1 MIPKDADFS
10 DRIMRQGGKSA
21 DASVASAS
29 APVSRA
35 ADGIERVN
43 LMPGSTETASTRPRL
58 SKRAILSEHPFFKG
72 LAPELIDQLSSHAI
86 TRVVNAGTII
96 YAKGDPGNSL
106 FAVVAGTVRI
116 SVPSLDGKDTVFN
129 LLNEGEI
136 FGEIALLDGRPRSA
150 EVTAVTDCEL
160 MMINRRDFVPL
171 MKNNPE
177 IALKLID
184 ILCARLRRTSEQVED
199 VMFLD
204 LPARLAKI
212 LLRLAENAP
221 ASPQGRKIAMTQ
233 REVGQIIG
241 MSRESTNKQLRLW
254 EQRNWVRLER
264 GSIVVVALDEITDV
278 ATSGAEAEKV

>member
-1 MIPKDADFS
+1 MSGRTDLPGNEFQS
-10 DRIMRQGGKSA
+10 RQH
-21 DASVASAS
+21 
-29 APVSRA
+29 R
-35 ADGIERVN
+35 ADGIERAKP
-43 LMPGSTETASTRPRL
+43 MSGSTETVLTRPRL
-58 SKRAILSEHPFFKG
+58 SKRTILAEHPFFKG

-86 TRVVNAGTII
+86 TRMVPGGTVI

-106 FAVVAGTVRI
+106 FAVVSGTVRI

-129 LLNEGEI
+129 QLNEGEI

-204 LPARLAKI
+204 LPARLAKV
-212 LLRLAENAP
+212 LLKLAENAP
-221 ASPQGRKIAMTQ
+221 DGPQGRKIEMTQ

-264 GSIVVVALDEITDV
+264 GSIVVVALDEITEV